1 MTGATGIV
9 TDPGFLDH
17 DPGRDHPENIGR
29 MIAVDRAVSC
39 LNGSLVPIQ
48 GYSIDLKDLEGIHS
62 PEYIRKILAS
72 ASRKFTALTRD
83 TFASNGSCH
92 AARMAAG
99 SCRKAVESV
108 LTGQVRNAFAL
119 VRPPGHHAEFSRPMG
134 YCLFNNMALA
144 ASFALNHFHLNRLL
158 IVDWDV
164 HHGNGTQHIFEADP
178 RVLFFSV
185 HQSGHFPGTGHVTEA
200 GRGRGEGYTVNVPL
214 PAGCGNAEY
223 EAVFHHLLVPVV
235 ESYLPEMILVS
246 AGFDP
251 HFLDPMGGMRVTPE
265 GFAALTRIL
274 MSLADRICGG
284 RLVLVLE
291 GGYHAEALAESI
303 AAVLRE
309 LTGQTISSVLKR
321 DFRMESKA
329 MQAVMNRCRHVLD
342 PFWQCFSDG

>member
-178 RVLFFSV
+178 RVLFFFRPSV
-185 HQSGHFPGTGHVTEA
+185 RAFSRDGSCY
-200 GRGRGEGYTVNVPL
+200 RGWQRPWRRVHGE
-214 PAGCGNAEY
+214 C
-223 EAVFHHLLVPVV
+223 
-235 ESYLPEMILVS
+235 S
-246 AGFDP
+246 AP
-251 HFLDPMGGMRVTPE
+251 GGMRKRGIRSGIPSSTC
-265 GFAALTRIL
+265 T
-274 MSLADRICGG
+274 GG
-284 RLVLVLE
+284 RIVLA
-291 GGYHAEALAESI
+291 GNDSG
-303 AAVLRE
+303 
-309 LTGQTISSVLKR
+309 
-321 DFRMESKA
+321 F
-329 MQAVMNRCRHVLD
+329 CR
-342 PFWQCFSDG
+342 F